1 MQAQVLGEAGW
12 PEIEISIEADGNQ
25 PWWLTFTFLNDV
37 YSIIAAA
44 WRANDLGGRDFEF
57 VLTSVEPGSKRFK
70 GSVRRRDRGTVNVYG
85 DAVVVQRNEGD
96 RVADDRPGLLAAT
109 ALQLGVAVLA
119 SVIGTAIAS
128 PHAPLPTYEPPVVSP
143 SRIEDVDRYVRL
155 HGHRVRIIVRDAE
168 GNETFEVLLSDETSP
183 R

>member
-1 MQAQVLGEAGW
+1 MQAQALSGAGG
-12 PEIEISIEADGNQ
+12 PEIEVSIEADGDQ

-37 YSIIAAA
+37 YSIIVAA
-44 WRANDLGGRDFEF
+44 WRANDLGARDFEF

-85 DAVVVQRNEGD
+85 DAVVIQRNEGD
-96 RVADDRPGLLAAT
+96 RGADDRPGLLVGT
-109 ALQLGVAVLA
+109 ALQIGVAVLA
-119 SVIGTAIAS
+119 GVITTAIAS
-128 PHAPLPTYEPPVVSP
+128 PHEPLPTYERPVVSP

-168 GNETFEVLLSDETSP
+168 GHVTFEVLLSDDASP